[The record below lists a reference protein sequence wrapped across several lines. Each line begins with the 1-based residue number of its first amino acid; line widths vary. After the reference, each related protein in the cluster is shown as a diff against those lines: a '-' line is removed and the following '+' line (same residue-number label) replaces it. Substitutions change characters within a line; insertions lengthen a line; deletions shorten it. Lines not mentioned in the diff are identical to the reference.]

1 MSPSQRERE
10 REGNA
15 ATGKLF
21 DLSSSF
27 TTAAAAAAFGTL
39 LLSLTMHGGDDGA
52 QLAAGRRM
60 ASVMQIGG

>member
-1 MSPSQRERE
+1 MSPSAKE
-10 REGNA
+10 REGERHA

-27 TTAAAAAAFGTL
+27 TAAAAFGT

-60 ASVMQIGG
+60 ASVVQIGG